1 MLSRG
6 GATHGHRGALGGQ
19 RDLPRLAV
27 FVLRFGQLVHLT
39 AAAIHIAMAD
49 ATRTLDA
56 RLTMTRL
63 RSVVLMLE
71 GDSLAIRSGQMTA
84 RLSYHRA
91 IPSPKKKGG

>member
-1 MLSRG
+1 MPALLSSFS
-6 GATHGHRGALGGQ
+6 ASVSLSISLQ
-19 RDLPRLAV
+19 P
-27 FVLRFGQLVHLT
+27 
-39 AAAIHIAMAD
+39 IHIVMAD

-71 GDSLAIRSGQMTA
+71 GDSSAIRSGQMTA